1 MIKTSNRNGFTLT
14 EILITI
20 ALFSIIFAIVFVG
33 MARPKAYAD
42 IESTENLIY
51 ITVKEAQNLAMKGPA
66 SSFGVHFEQNKF
78 VIFQGATYT
87 LGDPSNLETTLD
99 PNLLIES
106 ISLPTLNTDIIFSQ
120 LSGEVQELTLGASGS
135 FVLRETN
142 TNETRTFTITSLG
155 AVDVNE

>member
-1 MIKTSNRNGFTLT
+1 MTKISNSNGFTFT

-20 ALFSIIFAIVFVG
+20 GLFSIIFAIIFVS
-33 MARPKAYAD
+33 MVRPKAYASL
-42 IESTENLIY
+42 ESTEDLIY

-78 VIFQGATYT
+78 VLFQSTTYNS
-87 LGDPSNLETTLD
+87 GDSNNLETTLE
-99 PNLLIES
+99 PNLSIES
-106 ISLPTLNTDIIFSQ
+106 ISLPTNTDIIFSQ
-120 LSGEVQELTLGASGS
+120 LSGEVQGLSLGTSGS

-155 AVDVNE
+155 AIDVNE